1 MIERTIV
8 LPARDNDG
16 VSLAAQVASVKRELL
31 AVAGGYSEVKQR
43 GAWRDDDGTVY
54 RDSSWRV
61 TTTVGEQQDKAIV
74 ARLPEWCERL
84 RQICLYTHATTV
96 DSEFVYASI
105 PQTAIA

>member
-16 VSLAAQVASVKRELL
+16 VSLAREVASVKRELL

-61 TTTVGEQQDKAIV
+61 TTTIDESQDAAIM

-96 DSEFVYASI
+96 DSGFVYASG

>member
-8 LPARDNDG
+8 LPLRDNDR
-16 VSLAAQVASVKRELL
+16 VSLAREVASVKSELL
-31 AVAGGYSEVKQR
+31 AIAGGYSESKQS
-43 GAWRDDDGTVY
+43 GAWRDEDGTVY
-54 RDSSWRV
+54 RDRSLRV
-61 TTTVGEQQDKAIV
+61 ATTVDQEQDAAIV

-96 DSEFVYASI
+96 ESAFVYAPI